1 MGGVDCVVLSG
12 GIGEKN
18 PYMRERML
26 ENLEFMGIKFD
37 SQKNKEVGGEQGL
50 ISADYSYESR
60 AKIYVIPTNEELI
73 VAYFTRRV
81 VEEKRDLKPEEM
93 VFRL

>member
-26 ENLEFMGIKFD
+26 ENLEFMGIKLD
-37 SQKNKEVGGEQGL
+37 SARNKQVGGSQGL
-50 ISADYSYESR
+50 ISADYAFDSK
-60 AKIYVIPTNEELI
+60 AKIYVIPTNEEMV

-93 VFRL
+93 QFSL